1 MLCNQ
6 CKKGV
11 KITKKLDNRLLFTL
25 CVLILILFSVSC
37 VSAQDNETASDL
49 ISVPADSV
57 DVDQVQSS
65 QVDEPVLEATDNAI
79 KIINVKHHYNETANT
94 WDEEGYALKDATV
107 KLYDS
112 NNNLVSTHKTDS
124 KGSVVIKN
132 LKSTKYHVEVS
143 YADYETQSS
152 GILDFTKKSGTLEGS
167 FDFIP
172 DILLLVDYTSHKEKI
187 NVLMNMSK
195 RVAYIDVRNYDSSR
209 EWLVENAKFIHID
222 MFAEGSYTAF
232 TAEKLKQLL
241 AVAPANANYNV
252 AYTFGVYSDSILN
265 STGLHIVGASSNN
278 NTYHTIENTY
288 IGSYFQAEDIN
299 SSDVLYH
306 NMENY
311 LKYVYYLINPSKY
324 ENPTLDDAN
333 APQMG
338 AECGFYH
345 PDLGVYTISP
355 EGSLINQWIKKNPGY
370 NCDGKGSLYWM
381 VQDYSDWFEEVL
393 DPTSLFEQF
402 EYDFIEKFDPDTKF
416 IAIVTYYCGG
426 DVVDSL
432 IRGFE
437 DVGRP
442 AFNIFKFS
450 TNPSM
455 SSILNKINNISKV
468 GISSMVSL
476 YSWSLSYANGTAESD
491 LSDIN
496 VEILKGVNE
505 ISQSSYESTL
515 GPQTEWTYSVTYPS
529 FEGVFSPVILSYVDD
544 NGKVHVIQ
552 SGVDKMVQL
561 SSKWADLKD
570 LENSEKVIAIVLYN
584 YPAGKA
590 EIGASYL
597 DVVQSTY
604 DLILKLYEAGYTTC
618 NISELMNITEFSDLL
633 FDNGNKG
640 SWAGGVLKEY
650 VERNW
655 DSLVEHHQLISMDD
669 FINLTDDLSD
679 SLYEQMVT
687 QWGAGLGKCMVYTAD
702 DGQQYLVIPGF
713 WLGNIFITYQ
723 PSRGWEEAN
732 VTEVVEDYHD
742 LTLAPHQQYVAFYEW
757 LDKVAGVNAI
767 VSMGTHGTLEW
778 LPGKT
783 LGVGEGD
790 WSFELT
796 KIPTIYPYIVSNP
809 GEAMVARDRS
819 SAMVITHM
827 TPAIVNSE
835 LYGNYSVLNNYITSY
850 KDQMKLNVTSNA
862 EVYREKI
869 LKLAPS
875 LGFRNMSEGESFDD
889 WLDELHLYLENMADD
904 FITYGLHTLGKVLT
918 GDELSGEVVTIV
930 TSQTKIYNQIM
941 EFLYPELKGK
951 DFYSDIQ
958 SDVNYLT
965 ERHAIEAFMQNIA
978 DELVNGSSVD
988 ELADKL
994 GIDKNSSLYNSIS
1007 YAAQVIVNIQ
1017 NNNEWNAILT
1027 ALSGGYVEAGL
1038 LADPAYGDSIP
1049 TGYDGYASDSTK
1061 MPSKAAYESA
1071 VKIVDLLLSEYYE
1084 EHGEWPEMTA
1094 LILWGTEISRTEGI
1108 GIAEFLYLLGCQPV
1122 WSENGKVIGVE
1133 LLPLENLTVTLSNGS
1148 VVNRPRIDVYASTVT
1163 SNKDWITWMVT
1174 ATRLAAN
1181 ANETEE
1187 DNYVIKHYNE
1197 NPTLDR
1203 IFGLSGNVLEGTGMS
1218 TLIPST
1224 SEWNI
1229 STVNEVGMNTY
1240 LDTVSFAWT
1249 IDEDGNIQI
1258 SKQKDTY
1265 EYLLKK
1271 TDLITQNLDSTW
1283 RILDSDDYYDW
1294 FGGLYNAAS
1303 ILRERDGLS
1312 RPDTSFVDIRD
1323 KNRYV
1328 ARSYEDE
1335 MEFELRTTLLNPKYL
1350 EPLKG
1355 TAAGMNWIASRM
1367 QNTFGLLTVSNN
1379 KLNTELGNQM
1389 TDTLLGLQSSVTSA
1403 STSVGLQSSLA
1414 HMFYLGTQGTW
1425 AADSKTLQ
1433 KIADAYMQQV
1443 LQYGV
1448 ACCHHTC
1455 KNLDFNMKII
1465 QASSLT
1471 AAQKAQFA
1479 KILAEATNTDPLYEM
1494 DEKDSTT
1501 DDNKNAQELGN
1512 GTNAE
1517 KQSSSSSGGKTSAG
1531 QDASQT
1537 GDAKSASQSDA
1548 SSSSSGESGANAY
1561 ELSQQSASKSA
1572 ASSESSMPIF
1582 VIIAIIILIAI
1593 FLVGYVRDQ
1602 KDEDYDDY

>member
-1 MLCNQ
+1 MS
-6 CKKGV
+6 
-11 KITKKLDNRLLFTL
+11 D
-25 CVLILILFSVSC
+25 VL
-37 VSAQDNETASDL
+37 
-49 ISVPADSV
+49 SVPDDGADI
-57 DVDQVQSS
+57 QNIQSS
-65 QVDEPVLEATDNAI
+65 QVDESLLGATNNAI
-79 KIINVKHHYNETANT
+79 QVDVKHHYNETSNS
-94 WDEEGYALKDATV
+94 WDEDGYALKGATV

-112 NNNLVSTHKTDS
+112 NDNLVSTHNTDS
-124 KGSVVIKN
+124 KGSVLIKN
-132 LKSTKYHVEVS
+132 LKSTKYYLEVS
-143 YADYETQSS
+143 YADYEVQKSS
-152 GILDFTKKSGTLEGS
+152 ILDFTKKSGTLKGS
-167 FDFIP
+167 FDFTP
-172 DILLLVDYTSHKEKI
+172 DILLIVSYKSHNEKV

-195 RVAYIDVRNYDSSR
+195 RVAFIDIENYDSSY
-209 EWLVENAKFIHID
+209 EWLAERARFIHID
-222 MFAEGSYTAF
+222 MFSEGAYSGF
-232 TAEKLKQLL
+232 TAEKLKKFL
-241 AVAPANANYNV
+241 ALSPANANYNV
-252 AYTFGVYSDSILN
+252 AYTFGSYSDSILN
-265 STGLHIVGASSNN
+265 ATGLHVVGANSQNN
-278 NTYHTIENTY
+278 NFNTVENTY

-299 SSDVLYH
+299 ESDVLYH

-311 LKYVYYLINPSKY
+311 LKYVFYLINPSKY
-324 ENPTLDDAN
+324 ENPTLNDSN

-338 AECGFYH
+338 PECGFYH
-345 PDLGVYTISP
+345 PDLGIFTIYP
-355 EGSLINQWIKKNPGY
+355 EGSLINKWIRENPGY
-370 NCDGKGSLYWM
+370 NCDGIGSLNWM
-381 VQDYSDWFEEVL
+381 IQDYSQWFIDIL
-393 DPTSLFEQF
+393 DPTTLFEQF
-402 EYDFIEKFDPDTKF
+402 ENQFIDKFNPNEKY
-416 IAIVTYYCGG
+416 IAIASYYCGG

-432 IRGFE
+432 IRGYE
-437 DVGRP
+437 AIGRP

-450 TNPSM
+450 TDPSM
-455 SSILNKINNISKV
+455 SSILNKINNVSKI
-468 GISSMVSL
+468 GISSIVSL
-476 YSWSLSYANGTAESD
+476 YSWSLSYANGSAEGD
-491 LSDIN
+491 LSDID

-505 ISQSSYESTL
+505 ISQSSYESDL
-515 GPQTEWTYSVTYPS
+515 GPQAEWTYSVTYPS
-529 FEGVFSPVILSYVDD
+529 FEGVFSPVILSYVDA

-570 LENSEKVIAIVLYN
+570 LNNSEKTIAIVLYN
-584 YPAGKA
+584 YPPGKA

-597 DVVQSTY
+597 DVMQSTY
-604 DLILKLYEAGYTTC
+604 DLLLKLYESGYTTC
-618 NISELMNITEFSDLL
+618 NISEVMNITEFTELL

-640 SWAGGVLKEY
+640 SWAGGLLKQY
-650 VERNW
+650 VEKNW

-669 FINLTDDLSD
+669 FLDLTSDLSD

-687 QWGAGLGKCMVYTAD
+687 QWGAGLGKSMVYTAD
-702 DGQQYLVIPGF
+702 DGKQYLVIPGVWF
-713 WLGNIFITYQ
+713 GNIFITYQ

-732 VTEVVEDYHD
+732 VTEVVANYHD

-757 LDKVAGVNAI
+757 IDKVANVNAI

-778 LPGKT
+778 LPGKNI
-783 LGVGEGD
+783 GVGEGD

-819 SAMVITHM
+819 SSMLITHM
-827 TPAIVNSE
+827 TPAIVASE
-835 LYGNYSVLNNYITSY
+835 LYGNYSLLNNYITYY
-850 KDQMKLNVTSNA
+850 KDQVKLNVTSNA
-862 EVYREKI
+862 AAYKEKI
-869 LKLAPS
+869 LKLAPA
-875 LGFRNMSEGESFDD
+875 LGFRNMSKGESFDE
-889 WLDELHLYLENMADD
+889 WLDELHLYLENMEDD
-904 FITYGLHTLGKVLT
+904 FMTYGLHTLGKVLT
-918 GDELSGEVVTIV
+918 GEELSGEVVTIV

-941 EFLYPELKGK
+941 EFLYPNLKDK
-951 DFYSDIQ
+951 DFYKDIQ
-958 SDVNYLT
+958 TNVDYLN
-965 ERHAIEAFMQNIA
+965 ERHEIEAFMKNIA

-994 GIDKNSSLYNSIS
+994 GIDKNSSLYSSMI

-1038 LADPAYGDSIP
+1038 FADPAYGDSIP
-1049 TGYDGYASDSTK
+1049 TGYDGYASDSTR
-1061 MPSKAAYESA
+1061 MPSGAAYESA
-1071 VKIVDLLLSEYYE
+1071 VNVVNLLLSEYYE
-1084 EHGEWPEMTA
+1084 EHGKWPEMTA

-1108 GIAEFLYLLGCQPV
+1108 GVAEFLYLLGCKPV
-1122 WSENGKVIGVE
+1122 WSENGKVTGVE
-1133 LLPLENLTVTLSNGS
+1133 LLPLEDLTVTLSNGS
-1148 VVNRPRIDVYASTVT
+1148 VINRPRIDVYASLVT
-1163 SNKDWITWMVT
+1163 SNTDWITWMVT

-1181 ANETEE
+1181 ANEAEE

-1203 IFGLSGNVLEGTGMS
+1203 LFGLPGNILEGTGMS
-1218 TLIPST
+1218 TLIPNT
-1224 SEWNI
+1224 ADWDI

-1249 IDEDGNIQI
+1249 IDENGKVQI
-1258 SKQKDTY
+1258 NKQKDTY

-1303 ILRERDGLS
+1303 ILREKDGLN

-1323 KNRYV
+1323 KNRYI

-1335 MEFELRTTLLNPKYL
+1335 MDFEIRTTLLNPKYL

-1355 TAAGMNWIASRM
+1355 TAAGMNWIAAKM
-1367 QNTFGLLTVSNN
+1367 QNTFGILTISNN

-1389 TDTLLGLQSSVTSA
+1389 TDTLLGLQSSVSSS

-1455 KNLDFNMKII
+1455 KNLEFNMKII
-1465 QASSLT
+1465 QASSLNPS
-1471 AAQKAQFA
+1471 QKAEFA
-1479 KILAEATNTDPLYEM
+1479 KILSQATNTDPLYEM
-1494 DEKDSTT
+1494 DEKDSA
-1501 DDNKNAQELGN
+1501 DDNKNAQELVN
-1512 GTNAE
+1512 GTNAQ
-1517 KQSSSSSGGKTSAG
+1517 KQSSSNSGGKTSAG

-1548 SSSSSGESGANAY
+1548 SSSSSGESGAKAY

-1593 FLVGYVRDQ
+1593 FLVGYARDQ
-1602 KDEDYDDY
+1602 DEDYDDY